1 MEDQSSPFLTDDQKT
16 ANDEQEE
23 KILTEDDVK
32 LAQRGLPPQQYHAFV
47 LYADEDVEFA
57 TELIERMESAGL
69 KVSDGNL
76 VIVTLFCFWTT
87 FNLIITF
94 NWHIIP
100 VVRKVS
106 RSARR
111 HHQPRCDSAADQ
123 GPVQSIDCDRV
134 PSILGE
140 SGQHFLHDLC
150 TGAGNW

>member
-76 VIVTLFCFWTT
+76 VISNLFCLWTGRLT
-87 FNLIITF
+87 
-94 NWHIIP
+94 
-100 VVRKVS
+100 
-106 RSARR
+106 
-111 HHQPRCDSAADQ
+111 
-123 GPVQSIDCDRV
+123 
-134 PSILGE
+134 
-140 SGQHFLHDLC
+140 
-150 TGAGNW
+150 